1 MDNSRNYPTTSHYF
15 PIIINSGAIYV
26 DKTQFI
32 VPLLERQASSNFF
45 LSRPR
50 RFGKSLF
57 VSALEQV
64 FLGNKDLFKG
74 LYIYDKIQWD
84 AYNYPVIR
92 LSLDRIGFTDIGL
105 EKALFEAVQRI
116 ADSQDIILKSTSY
129 STRFSELIENL
140 YLKHQKKVVILI
152 DEYDKPI
159 INYVEKEDSTQA
171 ETNRNIL
178 KSFYGILKDNGQY
191 LRFVF
196 ITGVSKFSKVSIF
209 SDLNYFSDLTL
220 DTRYA
225 TMCGFTEAE
234 VRQYCPQ
241 GLIDLAEKE
250 NVTVEAIV
258 DKIRFWYN
266 GFSWN
271 AEDFVYNPYSTMRL
285 MDSLQ
290 FKNYWFET
298 GTPTFLV
305 KLLNKTYQYQLK
317 DIKLNS
323 SIYEWY
329 DLKELDYLSI
339 MLQTGYLTFKKHL
352 GEDYYI
358 ASYPNKEVENAF
370 CEMLLGGYLHKHPA
384 RMSVTVLDIY
394 EAFERHDIEKV
405 IEILT
410 DMFDTLPSQFFHE
423 DREVIDAQG
432 NKKIVSKAVGE
443 SFYHAVIYL
452 VFNILGIRMP
462 VEVSSK
468 QGRIDAVVET
478 AGYIYIFEFKKDTKA
493 KAAIDQIKEKNYAQ
507 LYGLSKKQIYLIG
520 VSFSIQ
526 KKGISD
532 HKIEPFNTLI

>member
-1 MDNSRNYPTTSHYF
+1 MDNSRNYPTTSHNF
-15 PIIINSGAIYV
+15 PTIINSGAIYV
-26 DKTQFI
+26 DKTAFI
-32 VPLLERQASSNFF
+32 VPLLSKEASSNFF

-64 FLGNKDLFKG
+64 FLGNKELFKK
-74 LYIYDKIQWD
+74 LYIYDKIRWED
-84 AYNYPVIR
+84 TFPVIR
-92 LSLDRIGFTDIGL
+92 LSMDKIGYNSIGL
-105 EKALFEAVQRI
+105 EQALYAEVKKIAKDYEILLEEDGYDRI
-116 ADSQDIILKSTSY
+116 FAEFIQKLSKKTG
-129 STRFSELIENL
+129 
-140 YLKHQKKVVILI
+140 KKVVLLI

-159 INYVEKEDSTQA
+159 INYIEKDNTTQA

-178 KSFYGILKDNGQY
+178 KSFYGVLKDNGEY

-196 ITGVSKFSKVSIF
+196 LTGVSKFSKVSIF
-209 SDLNYFSDLTL
+209 SDLNYFTDLTL

-225 TMCGFTEAE
+225 TICGFTEAE
-234 VRQYCPQ
+234 VRQNCPQ

-271 AEDFVYNPYSTMRL
+271 AEEFVYNPYSTMRL

-305 KLLNKTYQYQLK
+305 KLLNKTYEYQLK

-384 RMSVTVLDIY
+384 RMSVTVLDIK

-423 DREVIDAQG
+423 DYEILDAQG
-432 NKKIVSKAVGE
+432 NKKTISRAVGE

-478 AGYIYIFEFKKDTKA
+478 AGYIYIFEFKKDKKA
-493 KAAIDQIKEKNYAQ
+493 KVAIDQITKNKYTQ
-507 LYGLSKKQIYLIG
+507 LFALSKKQIYLIG
-520 VSFSIQ
+520 VSFSIL

-532 HKIEPFNTLI
+532 HKIELFNK

>member
-1 MDNSRNYPTTSHYF
+1 MDNSRNYPTTSHNF
-15 PIIINSGAIYV
+15 PTIINSGAIYV
-26 DKTQFI
+26 DKTAFI
-32 VPLLERQASSNFF
+32 VPLLSKEASSNFF

-64 FLGNKDLFKG
+64 FLGNKELFKK
-74 LYIYDKIQWD
+74 LYIYDKIRWED
-84 AYNYPVIR
+84 TFPVIR
-92 LSLDRIGFTDIGL
+92 LSMDKIGYNSIGL
-105 EKALFEAVQRI
+105 EQALYAEVKKIAKDYEILLEEDGYDRI
-116 ADSQDIILKSTSY
+116 FAEFIQKLSKKTG
-129 STRFSELIENL
+129 
-140 YLKHQKKVVILI
+140 KKVVLLI

-159 INYVEKEDSTQA
+159 INYIEKDNTTQA

-178 KSFYGILKDNGQY
+178 KSFYGVLKDNGEY

-196 ITGVSKFSKVSIF
+196 LTGVSKFSKVSIF
-209 SDLNYFSDLTL
+209 SDLNYFTDLTL

-225 TMCGFTEAE
+225 TICGFTEAE
-234 VRQYCPQ
+234 VRQNCPQ
-241 GLIDLAEKE
+241 GLIDLAAKE

-271 AEDFVYNPYSTMRL
+271 AEEFVYNPYSTMRL

-305 KLLNKTYQYQLK
+305 KLLNKTYEYQLK

-384 RMSVTVLDIY
+384 RMSVTVLDIK

-423 DREVIDAQG
+423 DYEILDAQG
-432 NKKIVSKAVGE
+432 NKKTISRAVGE

-478 AGYIYIFEFKKDTKA
+478 AGYIYIFEFKKDKKA
-493 KAAIDQIKEKNYAQ
+493 KVAIDQITKNKYTQ
-507 LYGLSKKQIYLIG
+507 LFALSKKQIYLIG
-520 VSFSIQ
+520 VSFSIL

-532 HKIEPFNTLI
+532 HKIELFNK

>member
-370 CEMLLGGYLHKHPA
+370 CEMLL
-384 RMSVTVLDIY
+384 R
-394 EAFERHDIEKV
+394 
-405 IEILT
+405 
-410 DMFDTLPSQFFHE
+410 
-423 DREVIDAQG
+423 
-432 NKKIVSKAVGE
+432 
-443 SFYHAVIYL
+443 
-452 VFNILGIRMP
+452 
-462 VEVSSK
+462 
-468 QGRIDAVVET
+468 
-478 AGYIYIFEFKKDTKA
+478 
-493 KAAIDQIKEKNYAQ
+493 KE
-507 LYGLSKKQIYLIG
+507 
-520 VSFSIQ
+520 
-526 KKGISD
+526 
-532 HKIEPFNTLI
+532 